1 MERML
6 KVLASA
12 TLVLVL
18 EVFALAQVD
27 DPSGRWKAT
36 LSRGDRTGVAV
47 MTLKVAGNQV
57 AGTLSEPSGQTLEI
71 ENGRIEDGRLTFDAS
86 ASEHG
91 GTKNIHFFGQVTAE
105 EITLRNE
112 SNGKQGMTM
121 TFHRVKD

>member
-6 KVLASA
+6 KVLAST

-71 ENGRIEDGRLTFDAS
+71 ENGRIEDGRLVFDAS
-86 ASEHG
+86 AGDHG
-91 GTKNIHFFGQVTAE
+91 GTKNIHFFGQVTAG
-105 EITLRNE
+105 EITLHNE

-121 TFHRVKD
+121 TFHRVQE

>member
-1 MERML
+1 ML

-36 LSRGDRTGVAV
+36 LARGDRTGVAV
-47 MTLKVAGNQV
+47 MTLKVEGTQV
-57 AGTLSEPSGQTLEI
+57 IGTLSEPSGQTLEI
-71 ENGRIEDGRLTFDAS
+71 ENGKLEEGRLTFDAS

-91 GTKNIHFFGQVTAE
+91 GTKNIHFFGQVTAG
-105 EITLRNE
+105 EITLHNE
-112 SNGKQGMTM
+112 SDGNQGMTM
-121 TFHRVKD
+121 TFHRVQE

>member
-1 MERML
+1 ML
-6 KVLASA
+6 KALAST

-71 ENGRIEDGRLTFDAS
+71 ENGRIEDGRLVFDAS
-86 ASEHG
+86 ASEQG
-91 GTKNIHFFGQVTAE
+91 GTKNIHFFGQLKAG
-105 EITLRNE
+105 EITLHNE

-121 TFHRVKD
+121 TFHRVQE

>member
-6 KVLASA
+6 KVFAST

-36 LSRGDRTGVAV
+36 LTRSDRTGVAV
-47 MTLKVAGNQV
+47 MTLKVQGTQV
-57 AGTLSEPSGQTLEI
+57 TGTLSEPSGQTLEI
-71 ENGRIEDGRLTFDAS
+71 ENGKIEDGRLTFDAS

-105 EITLRNE
+105 EITLHNE

-121 TFHRVKD
+121 KFHRVSD